1 MERTIGASGGCC
13 CCACALAAANN
24 AAQVTKNIATAQ
36 PQPDPRNSLITINNQ
51 DAESRAVQKLARDTR
66 QIEEKQAIVKAGFSS
81 ESGEAP
87 VIDSARGRSVQQF
100 VTIISAARFVSGI
113 ADERLNFG
121 CIETKRRSRSAHY
134 VFLHHHRTEVVRP
147 IF

>member
-81 ESGEAP
+81 
-87 VIDSARGRSVQQF
+87 R
-100 VTIISAARFVSGI
+100 
-113 ADERLNFG
+113 
-121 CIETKRRSRSAHY
+121 
-134 VFLHHHRTEVVRP
+134 VVRRLS
-147 IF
+147 